1 MKNSD
6 TPLLDVRNLS
16 TSFFTEK
23 GEVGAI
29 QDVSFQIYPGETLA
43 LVGESGCGK
52 SVTALSIM
60 QLLDYPGKVV
70 KGQILFDD
78 QDLTQA
84 SKPALQTIR
93 GNKIGMIFQEPMTS
107 LNPVFRIGDQIGEAL
122 FTHKGFT
129 KEQSKAESLRLL
141 DRVEIPSP
149 ERRIDQY
156 PHELSGGMKQRVMI
170 AMALACGPDLLIAD
184 EPTTAL
190 DVTIQAQILDLLKA
204 LQDDMGMAILLITHN
219 LGIVAQF
226 AHDVVVMYASKIVE
240 QTDVLTL
247 FKNPQHPYTKALLNA
262 LPQSKHPST
271 RLASIDGMVP
281 SPLLYPRGCHFTPR
295 CNERLSHCM
304 DKEPSLIQTDPTHAT
319 ACWLYERSE
328 DDQT

>member
-1 MKNSD
+1 MD
-6 TPLLDVRNLS
+6 TPNIPLLDVRNLS

-23 GEVGAI
+23 GEIGAV
-29 QDVSFQIYPGETLA
+29 QNVSFQILPGETLA

-60 QLLDYPGKVV
+60 QLLDHQGKVV
-70 KGQILFDD
+70 TGKIFFNG
-78 QDLTQA
+78 QDLTNTTEH
-84 SKPALQTIR
+84 KLQKIR

-122 FTHKGFT
+122 FTHKGFS
-129 KEQSKAESLRLL
+129 KEQARTESLRLL

-149 ERRIDQY
+149 KRRIDQY

-190 DVTIQAQILDLLKA
+190 DVTIQAQILDLLRT
-204 LQDDMGMAILLITHN
+204 LQAEMSMAILLITHN

-240 QTDVLTL
+240 RTDVLTL
-247 FKNPQHPYTKALLNA
+247 FKTPQHPYTKALLNA
-262 LPQSKHPST
+262 LPRPGHPST
-271 RLASIDGMVP
+271 RLKAIDGMVP
-281 SPLLYPRGCHFTPR
+281 SPLLYPQGCHFAPR
-295 CNERLSHCM
+295 CKDRLDNCM
-304 DKEPSLIQTDPTHAT
+304 NQDPLLIQTDPAHET
-319 ACWLYERSE
+319 ACWLYKKADIS
-328 DDQT
+328 